1 MKMKCS
7 TWNIG
12 PVLHGVTKIY
22 EKKEAKLHVE
32 HCARRSDFP
41 TFQIITPIL
50 SLKNGRDERS
60 PPTFISL
67 VLLRVPR

>member
-1 MKMKCS
+1 MKIKMFHVEH
-7 TWNIG
+7 WA
-12 PVLHGVTKIY
+12 VLHGVTKIY

-41 TFQIITPIL
+41 TFQIIKPIL

-67 VLLRVPR
+67 VLLCVRR